1 MKTSAL
7 LPLTILL
14 GSVLA
19 APSTAQDSLLELTEL
34 PAPPAPSAT
43 PQPSTSGEKTPPAP
57 PPPAVIIAQKNFL
70 APTTALQELR
80 AESKTASPE
89 SKRTIRILTAA
100 LTADWKDL
108 TVALKEIPDPGQA
121 SDAYSALLEKFA
133 QSTKFPAFNPAFQ
146 NMHYGEAPPERQ
158 DQTRQHLLVS
168 TDFSLLLAA
177 APGTLTSKDVAHL
190 AKIGAVALNDADRS
204 NLASQFETGLGQLG
218 GKDPDARARAASI
231 LAALGEPLR
240 AKAFLPTD
248 ADPNAATVSLQ
259 QLLSLIQYHAGLL
272 ERNAADA
279 SPVKAAATCTALA
292 KRIPADDT
300 STRTQLAERLPA
312 LLNAM
317 KKEDALAFIRKEIIP
332 HAALLESYAEHL
344 LTNGNTSLKSVDE
357 RTRTAS
363 ITAISRFLNAFVG
376 NKTPLPPSATG
387 LALLWIDEAESS
399 LRYLPDRKENEDGRS
414 RIGRVYGFV
423 APETQ
428 PRFSAIARKT
438 MLELAPDTAVV
449 DPVSPALA
457 QRIQQIRIQLQI
469 GDPSDSTLSELK
481 PFLNRHPELRSHL
494 VSRYLEG
501 WMLQRAQPE
510 ESEEIKQ
517 MRANGFFI
525 PKTAGL
531 PVTRARQIQNL
542 KEFSELLPKLREL
555 SGNTLKPDLEVR
567 AFASLHSPAE
577 VFLAEDIER
586 IFGKPETLKLET
598 VAELAQVLRK
608 NLASLWDDPS
618 VQQQQGTNRTKS
630 ETENQVRRGYATAA
644 DLVKRSLAAN
654 EGDWQS
660 LRTCALTLFDA
671 AEFEFKKKG
680 PLESY
685 LAGRKEALA
694 LFQRSAEAY
703 NKIAPS
709 LPESKWTVAP
719 YLPWISAMLGAT
731 DLARLKWAEGRPEP
745 AYNPIASTLNT
756 LPPEVAAHHRSLLAK
771 LAESALPNIQPA
783 MRRKILA
790 AIDQIVGPECKEAA
804 TIRRTLESYAQLT
817 AESRLLLQIDGPA
830 EVATDTPFGVMLFL
844 DYTTQLGRE
853 SGNFTKYLLN
863 PGNSATNNPF
873 MNMMMGGQKPPNY
886 RDDLL
891 KNIRT
896 ALQNT
901 FEISASVFHSESV
914 TPMTG
919 HTDGWLRTP
928 LSYLVLKPRNAAVDV
943 IPPIQIDLEF
953 AEASQQV
960 ILPVTS
966 QAEPLRIQPNSSP
979 RPNTDLSL
987 SVTVDER
994 EWTSKQRLQIEI
1006 DAKAKGLIG
1015 DLNTLIDVDF
1025 KDFEAKTADTGNNLD
1040 EFKTEENRAWAQTSR
1055 SWQMTLTPKN
1065 GRNPARILPPALRP
1079 GVTAKIEYRS
1089 YRDADLVTH
1098 PESITKSGIPLTGSS
1113 TGSWLRALLAT
1124 GIAGVV
1130 AFSLRNRIRKSTP
1143 KVDCSALPSEIT
1155 LISTLRFL
1163 NRCAKSGKVPEAL
1176 SETLTVDIH
1185 RLEAQCFAPNGQSTP
1200 PNIEQLTTLLHRYQS
1215 FAS

>member
-1 MKTSAL
+1 MNARASLPLALLFASAL
-7 LPLTILL
+7 
-14 GSVLA
+14 A
-19 APSTAQDSLLELTEL
+19 ARLHAQDIPLEAETAPL
-34 PAPPAPSAT
+34 PTPAETAAKPSGT
-43 PQPSTSGEKTPPAP
+43 PGEKTPPP
-57 PPPAVIIAQKNFL
+57 PPPASVIAQKNFL
-70 APTTALQELR
+70 APASVLQELR
-80 AESKTASPE
+80 AESANTSPE
-89 SKRTIRILTAA
+89 AKRTSRILSAA

-108 TVALKEIPDPGQA
+108 AVALKEIPDHKQA
-121 SDAYSALLEKFA
+121 ADAYSALLEKFA

-177 APGTLTSKDVAHL
+177 APETLTSKDVAHL
-190 AKIGAVALNDADRS
+190 AKIGAVALNEADRS
-204 NLASQFETGLGQLG
+204 HLANQFETGLGQLG
-218 GKDPDARARAASI
+218 GKNPDARAHAASI
-231 LAALGEPLR
+231 LSALGEPDR
-240 AKAFLPTD
+240 AKPFLPTD
-248 ADPNAATVSLQ
+248 ADPNTAAVSLQ
-259 QLLSLIQYHAGLL
+259 QLLALIQYHAGLL
-272 ERNAADA
+272 ERGATDA
-279 SPVKAAATCTALA
+279 SPAKAAATCTALA
-292 KRIPADDT
+292 KRIPSEDAA
-300 STRTQLAERLPA
+300 TRTQLAERLPA

-317 KKEDALAFIRKEIIP
+317 KKDDALAFIRKEIIP
-332 HAALLESYAEHL
+332 HKPLLDSYSEHL

-363 ITAISRFLNAFVG
+363 ITAISRFLNAFAST
-376 NKTPLPPSATG
+376 NTPLPSSATG
-387 LALLWIDEAESS
+387 LALLWIDEAECS
-399 LRYLPDRKENEDGRS
+399 LRYLPDRKENEDGRR
-414 RIGRVYGFV
+414 RIGRMYGFFDSG
-423 APETQ
+423 AQ
-428 PRFSAIARKT
+428 SRFSAIARKT
-438 MLELAPDTAVV
+438 VLDLAPDTAVI
-449 DPVSPALA
+449 DPANPALA
-457 QRIQQIRIQLQI
+457 QRIRQIRIQLQI
-469 GDPSDSTLSELK
+469 GDPSASTLSELK
-481 PFLNRHPELRSHL
+481 PFLDKHPELRSHL

-501 WMLQRAQPE
+501 WMLQRTQPE

-542 KEFSELLPKLREL
+542 KEFGELLPTLRDL
-555 SGNTLKPDLEVR
+555 SGNTLKPELEVR
-567 AFASLHSPAE
+567 AFAALHSPAE

-598 VAELAQVLRK
+598 VAQLAQVLRK

-630 ETENQVRRGYATAA
+630 ETENQVRRGYATAV

-680 PLESY
+680 PLETY

-703 NKIAPS
+703 NKTAPA
-709 LPESKWTVAP
+709 LPESKWTIDP

-745 AYNPIASTLNT
+745 AYAPIATTLNA

-804 TIRRTLESYAQLT
+804 TLRRTLESYTQLT
-817 AESRLLLQIDGPA
+817 AESRLVLKIDGPA
-830 EVATDTPFGVMLFL
+830 EVAADTPFGAMLFL
-844 DYTTQLGRE
+844 DYTSQLGRE

-863 PGNSATNNPF
+863 PGSSAANSPF
-873 MNMMMGGQKPPNY
+873 MSMMMGGQKPPNY

-914 TPMTG
+914 TPMAG

-928 LSYLVLKPRNAAVDV
+928 LAYLVLKPKNAAVDV

-966 QAEPLRIQPNSSP
+966 QAEPLRIHPNSGP
-979 RPNTDLSL
+979 RPNEDLSL
-987 SVTVDER
+987 SITVDER
-994 EWTSKQRLQIEI
+994 EWTSKQRLLIEI

-1015 DLNTLIDVDF
+1015 DLNTLINGDF
-1025 KDFEAKTADTGNNLD
+1025 KDFEAKTTDTGNNLD

-1055 SWQMTLTPKN
+1055 SWQIALSPKS
-1065 GRNPARILPPALRP
+1065 GRNPARLLPPALRP
-1079 GVTAKIEYRS
+1079 DVTAKIEYRS

-1113 TGSWLRALLAT
+1113 AGSWLRTLFAMALVGT
-1124 GIAGVV
+1124 GVFA
-1130 AFSLRNRIRKSTP
+1130 LRNRIRKSAP
-1143 KVDCSALPSEIT
+1143 KTDSPALPSEIT

-1185 RLEAQCFAPNGQSTP
+1185 RLEAQCFAPNGQAAP
-1200 PNIEQLTTLLHRYQS
+1200 PSIEQLTTLLHRYRS